1 MNSNTWAEVASTEDR
16 ARNRS
21 VRGYVNF
28 AAECIENCDT
38 GVIEVLMVSRSAI
51 LDRRAPITGRVRKCA
66 RCSIVLKGKL
76 KTCPYCLGKKRH
88 TLSTLHRTSRS
99 RLAAETARQQ
109 ERIRVL
115 TEDVSPRRYATVADL
130 FTRGYSQ
137 KQRDEFAKSGVALPS
152 GAYPINSAKDLKSA
166 LILFQSG
173 HGNDPKS
180 EIKAV
185 DVSQSGVEAG
195 IHH

>member
-1 MNSNTWAEVASTEDR
+1 M
-16 ARNRS
+16 
-21 VRGYVNF
+21 
-28 AAECIENCDT
+28 
-38 GVIEVLMVSRSAI
+38 
-51 LDRRAPITGRVRKCA
+51 
-66 RCSIVLKGKL
+66 
-76 KTCPYCLGKKRH
+76 
-88 TLSTLHRTSRS
+88 
-99 RLAAETARQQ
+99 
-109 ERIRVL
+109 L

-180 EIKAV
+180 EIKAHIIGRAKV
-185 DVSQSGVEAG
+185 LGLTDMLPSDWRSTMWAYEARPQRFA
-195 IHH
+195 